1 MCCLCQWGSC
11 LRSCSRKWNKN
22 ESKNF
27 FFQSKIMIFSML
39 TQNLYNV
46 WSLFCCLEKID
57 WWLNQFYYKNCGN
70 TISGWKNIYSQK
82 IVLKHVPLRL
92 CMFEHLKWPTE
103 KKNRKNP
110 RCSKKY
116 KTGLLELWSKKNYL
130 MSKNGFNM
138 FQVEFNTE

>member
-1 MCCLCQWGSC
+1 MWAKRVISILCCLCQWGSC

-70 TISGWKNIYSQK
+70 TISGWKNIYTQK

-110 RCSKKY
+110 RWSKKY
-116 KTGLLELWSKKNYL
+116 KTGFSSFEVKKLYNEQEW
-130 MSKNGFNM
+130 F
-138 FQVEFNTE
+138 